1 MLVVGVGCL
10 LILEYKPS
18 EHGMG
23 GIMSALFG
31 SEYKSEAD
39 VIASL
44 IRGTIMGSLCKCVR
58 SC

>member
-18 EHGMG
+18 EHGTG
-23 GIMSALFG
+23 GIVSVLFG
-31 SEYKSEAD
+31 SEYKSEAG

-44 IRGTIMGSLCKCVR
+44 SCDTMMGSLCKCV
-58 SC
+58 